1 MSNEACFATLW
12 DLPGSRRKS
21 TGGIVFGLPIWLRI
35 WLGLLYWSAPR
46 RPNHQSKVCNLT
58 CSTHISAQWTKES
71 KNIVQRHSN
80 PWKSS
85 SEGFKIHSK
94 SSFKAILLQRRPS
107 TLNFIEKLWFFNDFW
122 LPKRSPNPRKKVE
135 NAMLKNN
142 ASLNRFLLEFSSL
155 WPPKME
161 WKFNVFWIFIE
172 KADFV
177 KIIVFLK
184 ENCYF
189 SGFELPKI
197 DKISMSKCFRKL
209 HRKKRL
215 SNRIWASIWASQNH

>member
-1 MSNEACFATLW
+1 MLHAYFCSLDEGVKKPRPEALKSMKIELRGPQNPFEKQLQSDTASEEAFEPQFFRKFVIFFWFFGLQNEA
-12 DLPGSRRKS
+12 
-21 TGGIVFGLPIWLRI
+21 
-35 WLGLLYWSAPR
+35 
-46 RPNHQSKVCNLT
+46 
-58 CSTHISAQWTKES
+58 
-71 KNIVQRHSN
+71 
-80 PWKSS
+80 
-85 SEGFKIHSK
+85 KI
-94 SSFKAILLQRRPS
+94 Q
-107 TLNFIEKLWFFNDFW
+107 EK
-122 LPKRSPNPRKKVE
+122 
-135 NAMLKNN
+135 MLKMRCLKTMLF
-142 ASLNRFLLEFSSL
+142 LNRFLFKFSSI

-197 DKISMSKCFRKL
+197 DKISMSKRFRKW

-215 SNRIWASIWASQNH
+215 

>member
-1 MSNEACFATLW
+1 MLHAYLCSVDEGIKKHRPEAF
-12 DLPGSRRKS
+12 KS
-21 TGGIVFGLPIWLRI
+21 MKIELQGLQNPFEKQL
-35 WLGLLYWSAPR
+35 
-46 RPNHQSKVCNLT
+46 QSDT
-58 CSTHISAQWTKES
+58 ASEEAFEPQIF
-71 KNIVQRHSN
+71 
-80 PWKSS
+80 PKSCD
-85 SEGFKIHSK
+85 FLMI
-94 SSFKAILLQRRPS
+94 
-107 TLNFIEKLWFFNDFW
+107 FW

-197 DKISMSKCFRKL
+197 DKISMSKRFRKW

-215 SNRIWASIWASQNH
+215 